1 MRKYYRGR
9 WYLLPDPIYAG
20 GGRWRL
26 PSGPIRADVAGPI
39 VASSPPLYG
48 PDPETLAEQAINRY
62 RSGLPRCRLPG
73 LIRPPRRSYG
83 YGVDIDVDMLD
94 PRSLRLRDL
103 TSGLCFTLLLV
114 GMDIVSADVF
124 GYEAVCCSA
133 LAVPAW
139 EAQERWALSWCA
151 RWLDAQR
158 RMKNRGARSG
168 NAQRVSIEFSMS

>member
-9 WYLLPDPIYAG
+9 WYLLPDPVQAG

-26 PSGPIRADVAGPI
+26 PNGPIRADVAGPI
-39 VASSPPLYG
+39 VASSPPLCG

-62 RSGLPRCRLPG
+62 RSGLPRCRLPI

-94 PRSLRLRDL
+94 PRALRLRDL
-103 TSGLCFTLLLV
+103 TSGLSFTLLLV

-151 RWLDAQR
+151 RWLDAHR
-158 RMKNRGARSG
+158 RMKNRGNRSG
-168 NAQRVSIEFSMS
+168 NAQRVNIELSMS